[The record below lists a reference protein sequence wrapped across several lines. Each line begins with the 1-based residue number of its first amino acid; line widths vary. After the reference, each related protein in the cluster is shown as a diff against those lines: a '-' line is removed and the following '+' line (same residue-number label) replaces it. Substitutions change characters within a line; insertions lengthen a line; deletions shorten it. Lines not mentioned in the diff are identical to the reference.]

1 MELSLQLAAT
11 ALLAALYAA
20 GLVRVRRHGR
30 TVAAARV
37 AAFGLAVAVLVAAFA
52 SPLERLGEE
61 RLFSAHMAQHLL
73 LGDLAPLLVVL
84 GLEGPVLRPLLA
96 VRAVRR
102 LRVLAHPLVALPL
115 WALNLCAWHVTPL
128 YDAALDH
135 DAVHALQHGLF
146 FTCGVLLWSALLEP
160 LPGPAWFTAGR
171 KVLYVGGMWLV
182 SLALSQV
189 FLWSGHAYYARYVH
203 APRTWGLGPL
213 ADQRAG
219 GGVMLVEGTLVM
231 LGVLVWLLLRA
242 FRESETRERLLDAGV
257 EPEAAARAA
266 RYGRTG
272 AWPPHGRV
280 TKT

>member
-1 MELSLQLAAT
+1 MELSLQLGAT

-20 GLVRVRRHGR
+20 RVVRVRRRGR
-30 TVAAARV
+30 EVRARRAAAF
-37 AAFGLAVAVLVAAFA
+37 ALGIALLVTAFA

-73 LGDLAPLLVVL
+73 LGDLAPLFVVL
-84 GLEGPVLRPLLA
+84 GLDGPLLRPLLA

-102 LRVLAHPLVALPL
+102 LRSLAHPLVALPL
-115 WALNLCAWHVTPL
+115 WAVNLCAWHVTPL

-146 FTCGVLLWSALLEP
+146 FVCGALLWAALLEP

-171 KVLYVGGMWLV
+171 KVLYVGAMWLV

-189 FLWSGHAYYARYVH
+189 FIWSGHAYYSRYVN
-203 APRTWGLGPL
+203 APRTWGLSPL

-242 FRESETRERLLDAGV
+242 FRESETRQRLLDAGV

-266 RYGRTG
+266 RYGRT
-272 AWPPHGRV
+272 
-280 TKT
+280 